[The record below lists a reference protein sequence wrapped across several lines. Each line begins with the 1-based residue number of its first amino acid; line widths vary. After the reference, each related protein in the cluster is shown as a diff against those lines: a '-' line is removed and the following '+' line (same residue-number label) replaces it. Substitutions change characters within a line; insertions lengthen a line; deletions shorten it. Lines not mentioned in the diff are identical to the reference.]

1 MREEGSCQ
9 QGDDAAVLT
18 LLLGGYL
25 DHGGGGGPC
34 DFRMSQILNPIPGLP
49 LLWESFLHCG
59 YFLTEKGNPQAFI

>member
-25 DHGGGGGPC
+25 DHGGGCPC

-49 LLWESFLHCG
+49 LLWESFLHCS
-59 YFLTEKGNPQAFI
+59 YFLTE

>member
-25 DHGGGGGPC
+25 DHGGGG
-34 DFRMSQILNPIPGLP
+34 SL
-49 LLWESFLHCG
+49 
-59 YFLTEKGNPQAFI
+59 

>member
-25 DHGGGGGPC
+25 DHGGGGPC